1 MNAKKVRRPPGAKPP
16 GVKPGAKPPSVKSR
30 TAAKPPAG
38 AKPPAR
44 KPGAFSKNLPLD
56 AVLAVRLASRIGR
69 ARMESITERQV
80 VLLQA
85 VLGAGAAALLLAGA
99 LLLNFLAG
107 LLLAGFS
114 FFGEFAK
121 IAAAGRP
128 SRLVPLCKAGVLV
141 VAFTCMG
148 LGQIFSLGVLAV
160 FVGLLAGVF
169 LAAYVVFVAYMQERV
184 GQALKHKSGGKPPRT
199 PTLFGYSWDDLLYL
213 LPVFALFKGGL
224 SWVLFAAIVGA
235 PLAAVLAAWHYYQLE
250 HADSG

>member
-1 MNAKKVRRPPGAKPP
+1 MNAKQVRRPPGAKPP
-16 GVKPGAKPPSVKSR
+16 GAKPR
-30 TAAKPPAG
+30 GAAKPPAG
-38 AKPPAR
+38 ANPPAR
-44 KPGAFSKNLPLD
+44 KQGAFSRGLPLD

-69 ARMESITERQV
+69 ARMENITERQV

-85 VLGAGAAALLLAGA
+85 VLGGGAAALLLAGA

-107 LLLAGFS
+107 LLLVGFS

-121 IAAAGRP
+121 IVAGGRP
-128 SRLVPLCKAGVLV
+128 SHLVPLCKAGVLAAV
-141 VAFTCMG
+141 FICMG

-169 LAAYVVFVAYMQERV
+169 LAAYVGFVAYMQDRV
-184 GQALKHKSGGKPPRT
+184 GQALKHKSGGKPPRM

-213 LPVFALFKGGL
+213 MPVFALFKGGL
-224 SWVLFAAIVGA
+224 SWVLVAAIVGA
-235 PLAAVLAAWHYYQLE
+235 PLAALLAAWHYYRLE